1 MPMNISPKQVQES
14 VLKGRERFK
23 NFRQSRLMFLRNYVG
38 QYYDQEKGG
47 VGGEPLNLIF
57 NAIRILLPYIVMSFP
72 KFNVRSKYLMARD
85 YGELLSL
92 ALNQHSQEIDIDSVY
107 RRWIVD
113 AIFTLGVL
121 KTGLAASDSVYGL
134 DEGDRIEAGTVY
146 TEAVDF
152 DHFCVDPASREHMFR
167 DARFLGDS
175 MYVPRSVLLDSG
187 LYKNDLVEKLPRI
200 DNKQKEE
207 RAAGLSARELNA
219 DDIWK
224 LEDDVE
230 IAELWVPGAK
240 AIVTVPLGLNSASDD
255 FLRVSDYY
263 GLDDG
268 PYTLLS
274 LTPPV
279 PGNPLPVPA
288 VGVWS
293 DLHILAN
300 RMAKKII
307 DQATRQRD
315 VVAYRGSA
323 ADDAEELQHAKDGE
337 AVKCDDPDG
346 VQVKSFGGQ
355 QNSNEAALGS
365 MMSWFNMMAGNPAA
379 QGGTSIGGDSATET
393 RLLAGNTSVG
403 LDDMKGLVYKAV
415 GAEGRRR
422 AFYFHTDPLIQ
433 MPLIRRQSQPA
444 QYAPGATGPIMV
456 APATMQEIQ
465 VFLTP
470 EARRGDFLDFVFSV
484 EPESMGRMD
493 SKARFAQAMD
503 FAVKILPAA
512 AQAAQAMMTLGIAFS
527 VKEFIIRAAKDAGI
541 DWLDQV
547 FYDPE
552 FQQQMAMRLA
562 AESQAGPSK
571 GQAQPKDMSA
581 QIAQNGQPANVAG
594 GAPDMM
600 TQIMQDEQ
608 MGANQG
614 QMETKKEVW

>member
-1 MPMNISPKQVQES
+1 
-14 VLKGRERFK
+14 
-23 NFRQSRLMFLRNYVG
+23 MFLRNYVG

-47 VGGEPLNLIF
+47 IGGEPLNLIF
-57 NAIRILLPYIVMSFP
+57 NAIRILLPYIVMNFP
-72 KFNVRSKYLMARD
+72 TFNVRSKYLMARD

-134 DEGDRIEAGTVY
+134 DEGDTIEAGTVY

-152 DHFCVDPASREHMFR
+152 DHFCVDPSSRDHMFR
-167 DARFLGDS
+167 DARFMGDS

-200 DNKQKEE
+200 SSKQQDE
-207 RAAGLSARELNA
+207 RAHGLSMRELNA
-219 DDIWK
+219 DDLWK
-224 LEDDVE
+224 LEDEVE

-240 AIVTVPLGLNSASDD
+240 AIVTVPIGPNAAFDD
-255 FLRVSDYY
+255 YLRVDEYY
-263 GLDDG
+263 GLNDG

-279 PGNPLPVPA
+279 PSNPLPVPA
-288 VGVWS
+288 VGIWN
-293 DLHILAN
+293 DLHILTN

-307 DQATRQRD
+307 DQATRQKD

-323 ADDAEELQHAKDGE
+323 ADDAEELQNARDGG
-337 AVKCDDPDG
+337 AIKCDDPDG
-346 VQVKSFGGQ
+346 IQIKSFGGQ

-365 MMSWFNMMAGNPAA
+365 LMSWFNMMAGNPAA

-403 LDDMKGLVYKAV
+403 LEDMKDLVYQAV
-415 GAEGRRR
+415 GAELRRR
-422 AFYFHTDPLIQ
+422 AFYFHTDPMIN

-456 APATMQEIQ
+456 SPATMREIQ

-470 EARRGDFLDFVFSV
+470 EARRGDFLDFMFSV
-484 EPESMGRMD
+484 EPESMGRRD
-493 SKARFAQAMD
+493 SRTRFQQALD

-512 AQAAQAMMTLGIAFS
+512 AQAAQTLAMLGIPFS
-527 VKEFIIRAAKDAGI
+527 PKEYIIRMAKDAGI

-552 FQQQMAMRLA
+552 FQQQMAMRLMA
-562 AESQAGPSK
+562 GPQAGPSK

-594 GAPDMM
+594 GAPDVM